1 MLILIQR
8 LLPLVGAIGITALV
22 LFLLASLTA
31 PESSAR
37 NDGVASST
45 VEIVELETEPATT
58 TAVITEAEVTSPIPE
73 AKVLKPAPVPS
84 IEEEKTP
91 KNEVARI
98 QDPYPFPPFSFE
110 TINTDARAALVNLLC
125 TTNGQANLLPTTAS
139 GVLIDTRGVILTN
152 AHVAQYF
159 LLSESKRTNLE
170 CVVRHGAPAKALWK
184 AEVLYVPPIWIEEH
198 AKNITEE
205 RPTGT
210 GEHDYALL
218 RIKSALDGTP
228 LLPAFPALTPDT
240 RENIAF
246 LDDPMLT
253 ASYPAE
259 FLSGGSA
266 QFSLFP
272 VSALTTVR
280 ELLTF
285 GSGKVDIISL
295 GGIAAAQSGSSGGAT
310 VNAWGR
316 LVGIITTTSEGET
329 TAERDLRAVTLFY
342 IDRDMGIQSGSN
354 LSSLLSGDIAQKA
367 SDFNLNKAPDL
378 VQLLLDGIAARQL

>member
-8 LLPLVGAIGITALV
+8 LLPLVGAIGLTALV
-22 LFLLASLTA
+22 LFLLVSLTV

-37 NDGVASST
+37 NGGSAASST
-45 VEIVELETEPATT
+45 IDIVELETGPATT
-58 TAVITEAEVTSPIPE
+58 TAVITEAEVAPPIPE
-73 AKVLKPAPVPS
+73 EKAVKPPPPS
-84 IEEEKTP
+84 IEEEETP

-125 TTNGQANLLPTTAS
+125 TTNGQTNLLPTTAS
-139 GVLIDTRGVILTN
+139 GVLIDARGVILTN

-170 CVVRHGAPAKALWK
+170 CVVRYGAPAKALWK

-198 AKNITEE
+198 AKSITEE

-228 LLPAFPALTPDT
+228 LPTAFPALTPDT

-246 LDDPMLT
+246 LDDPVLT

-310 VNAWGR
+310 VNAWSR
-316 LVGIITTTSEGET
+316 LVGIITTTSEGKT
-329 TAERDLRAVTLFY
+329 TAERDLRAVTLSY
-342 IDRDMGIQSGSN
+342 IDRDIGIQSGSN
-354 LSSLLSGDIAQKA
+354 LSDLLSGDIAQKA
-367 SDFNLNKAPDL
+367 SDFNLNTAPNL
-378 VQLLLDGIAARQL
+378 VQLLLDGIAAR

>member
-37 NDGVASST
+37 NDRAAASST

-58 TAVITEAEVTSPIPE
+58 TAVITEAEAAPPIPE
-73 AKVLKPAPVPS
+73 EKVLKPVPAPA

-91 KNEVARI
+91 ENEVARI

-139 GVLIDTRGVILTN
+139 GVLIDARGVILTN

-170 CVVRHGAPAKALWK
+170 CVVRYGAPAKALWK

-198 AKNITEE
+198 AKSITEE

-210 GEHDYALL
+210 GEHDYALI

-228 LLPAFPALTPDT
+228 LPTAFPALTPDT

-246 LDDPMLT
+246 LDDPVLT

-259 FLSGGSA
+259 FLSGGGA
-266 QFSLFP
+266 QFSLYP

-280 ELLTF
+280 DLFTF

-310 VNAWGR
+310 VNAWSR
-316 LVGIITTTSEGET
+316 LVGIITTTSEGKT
-329 TAERDLRAVTLFY
+329 TAERDLRAVTLSY
-342 IDRDMGIQSGSN
+342 IDRDIGIQSGSN
-354 LSSLLSGDIAQKA
+354 LSDLLSGDIAQKA
-367 SDFNLNKAPDL
+367 SDFNLNTAPNL
-378 VQLLLDGIAARQL
+378 VQLLLDGIAAR